1 MAEERTQVEAIRDIE
16 SQRREAI
23 SDQQTALIQKRGDT
37 VNALVNSRFMS
48 LAVISFVAGILLENP
63 ALIALAGF
71 LLTSSFM
78 AWLWSRNSLIEVHYQ
93 RKFHHTHVF
102 PNETTDV
109 EIIIEN
115 RKWLPVTWLT
125 VEDTWPLQ
133 FAPTDDLVVVEN
145 MGNQF
150 DGLLNNAY
158 ALRWY
163 ERVRRN
169 YELRGRTRGIYDV
182 GPAALSSGDPF
193 SLFERQLISNRNR
206 RDYLV
211 VYPRFLPLEA
221 MGFPLHDP
229 LGENRVK
236 RRLFEDPSRVIG
248 IRDHQPHDTFR
259 DIHWKAS
266 ARTGTL
272 QSKIYEPTRGVNIVL
287 AVNIAS
293 FEQFWRGV
301 WPEMLEYTLSM
312 AATLAKW
319 SADNNHSFGLV
330 CNGAYARAD
339 QSIRILPGRRPS
351 QLKRVLE
358 ALAGIKY
365 FVTKE
370 FGRHI
375 LNESPR
381 LPVGATIVLITP
393 YVSDMIEQSSLRLKA
408 HGRQIVW
415 VVLGQRGP
423 KAVPGI
429 LLHHV
434 PIAINE
440 PDWQEGELA
449 DYDRDETQEFERRL
463 NARQRFLQQRAES
476 EDHVAATD
484 TVSSS
489 ASAPVGETS

>member
-16 SQRREAI
+16 EQRRKEV
-23 SDQQTALIQKRGDT
+23 SEQQAGLIQRRGDT
-37 VNALVNSRFMS
+37 VNALVNSRFIS
-48 LAVISFVAGILLENP
+48 LAIIAFVVGILFENP
-63 ALIALAGF
+63 ALIALSGF
-71 LLTSSFM
+71 LSTSAFL
-78 AWLWSRNSLIEVHYQ
+78 AWLWSRNSLLGVHYQ

-102 PNETTDV
+102 PDETTDL

-133 FAPTDDLVVVEN
+133 FAPTETDVVVEN

-158 ALRWY
+158 SLRWY

-169 YELRGRTRGIYDV
+169 YTLRGRTRGIYNV

-193 SLFERQLISNRNR
+193 SLFERVIVTNRNR
-206 RDYLV
+206 REYLV
-211 VYPRFLPLEA
+211 VYPRFLPLAE

-229 LGENRVK
+229 LGDIPVQ
-236 RRLFEDPSRVIG
+236 RRLYEDTSRVIG
-248 IRDHQPHDTFR
+248 IRDHEPHDTFR
-259 DIHWKAS
+259 DIHWKAT
-266 ARTGTL
+266 ARAGKL

-312 AATLAKW
+312 AATLGKW
-319 SADNNHSFGLV
+319 SADNDHAFGMI

-351 QLKRVLE
+351 QLKLVLE

-365 FVTKE
+365 FVTRE

-375 LNESPR
+375 IEESPR
-381 LPVGATIVLITP
+381 LPIGATIVLITP
-393 YVSDMIEQSSLRLKA
+393 YVSDMIRLSSLRLKA
-408 HGRQIVW
+408 HGRRIVW
-415 VVLGQRGP
+415 VVLGR
-423 KAVPGI
+423 KAPERVPGI
-429 LLHHV
+429 PLHHLPI
-434 PIAINE
+434 PIAE
-440 PDWQEGELA
+440 PDWESGQLA
-449 DYDRDETQEFERRL
+449 SFDIDEEAEFDRRL
-463 NARQRFLQQRAES
+463 TARQRFLQQRASTE
-476 EDHVAATD
+476 EARET
-484 TVSSS
+484 TP
-489 ASAPVGETS
+489 APEAVGETL